1 MAAADNM
8 TAEDEAAVDNMV
20 LGSVAADESGGERWG
35 GEGSFSRKNIEV
47 SALEMRNYDLAT
59 LQADDNVMGTL
70 NGYGSREDLE
80 GVLGN
85 PAFEERT
92 NKIQIGYQ

>member
-1 MAAADNM
+1 
-8 TAEDEAAVDNMV
+8 
-20 LGSVAADESGGERWG
+20 
-35 GEGSFSRKNIEV
+35 
-47 SALEMRNYDLAT
+47 MRNYDLAT